1 MIALGPRLFALAAL
15 GLAAFMLYGSLA
27 PSLAPP
33 GEYGF
38 DKFLHAGAYGLLAG
52 LLTLSTRTRNAG
64 VAAIAL
70 AIGYGGLVE
79 IAQSFVPERNGS
91 WEDFAANSIGAVLA
105 GGVILARRRG

>member
-1 MIALGPRLFALAAL
+1 MIALRPRLFALAAL

-52 LLTLSTRTRNAG
+52 LLTLTTRTRRAG
-64 VAAIAL
+64 MAAIAL
-70 AIGYGGLVE
+70 AIAYGGLVE
-79 IAQSFVPERNGS
+79 IAQSFIPERMGS
-91 WEDFAANSIGAVLA
+91 WEDFAANSIGALLA
-105 GGVILARRRG
+105 GGLLLARRRG